1 MQPGG
6 ATLIVDL
13 DRGMSVRERTPV
25 ALYLGL
31 SLLTVA
37 IFAVSVAAQSPLS
50 ADHLRV
56 IQGVVSERDYH
67 EMLQKFLLDQA
78 AKATKERLARFDA
91 IHTESDFR
99 KWQDANRQK
108 FLELIGG
115 LPTESTPLNAHET
128 GEFARDGYKVR
139 KVVFES
145 LPEFYITAN
154 LYVPTTGKGP
164 FPAVLA
170 PCGHSDNGKAYE
182 VYQHLFIGLA
192 KRGYVVLA
200 PDPIGQGERLQY
212 WDFIHNRNFLEDP
225 DNQHSMAGIQE
236 YLLGQDVAR
245 YFIWDGLRGIDYLE
259 SLPEVDGT
267 RLGVTGSSGG
277 GTLTTYISMLDPRV
291 KAASIVTFITS
302 IPKKIEA
309 RVNDAGGDPEQ
320 DIPGLLAAGID
331 HTEMVGMIA
340 PRPVLIG
347 AATRDFFPIAGTHQT
362 FAELQGL
369 YQKLGVPDH
378 IKLAEY
384 DHRHMYSQ
392 PLREATYAWFDRWLK
407 GGPAEGE
414 VHEPPIRVEKD
425 DALQCTSTGQVTTS
439 LGGKRVYDFNRA
451 EAGRLLDN
459 LNAQR
464 GRADFRSDLIHR
476 LTERLDSQ
484 SELDPVPSPEV
495 SWQSL
500 SQADVGNIVVER
512 LLLTS
517 EPGIVV
523 PTRVIYLK
531 GQASRLP
538 AVVYLRDRSGDAD
551 APTQFQDLAERGRIV
566 AVADVRGFAE
576 TMSQP
581 KMPHAQ
587 IGYFDPRDGV
597 DADFAYASFF
607 LGRPLMGMRVRD
619 ARSVI
624 QYLNSRPDVDRDRIS
639 IVGKG
644 WAGVVAMMAAAL
656 DNRVTSVAA
665 EGVPVSYAEIAR
677 AELYQQPVS
686 LLLPGGLNDFDLTDV
701 FASLAPRPLL
711 VINPL
716 DCLTRPMDQQQA
728 DEAMKLVRNAY
739 LAAGADEMLSVRVA
753 TPAPGPEEILT
764 EWVSRH

>member
-1 MQPGG
+1 MQQGG
-6 ATLIVDL
+6 ATLMVDL
-13 DRGMSVRERTPV
+13 DREVSARERRQV
-25 ALYLGL
+25 AFYLGL
-31 SLLTVA
+31 SLFAAA
-37 IFAVSVAAQSPLS
+37 IFAGSVAAQSPLR
-50 ADHLRV
+50 ADNLRV
-56 IQGVVSERDYH
+56 IQGAAAEQDYH
-67 EMLQKFLLDQA
+67 EMLHNFLLGQA
-78 AKATKERLARFDA
+78 ARATQERLARLDA
-91 IHTESDFR
+91 IHTESDF
-99 KWQDANRQK
+99 KQWQDANRER
-108 FLELIGG
+108 FLQLIGG
-115 LPTESTPLNAHET
+115 LPAERAPLH
-128 GEFARDGYKVR
+128 ARRVGDVAREGYVVR

-145 LPEFYITAN
+145 LPEFYVTAD
-154 LYVPTTGKGP
+154 LYMPTTAKGP

-170 PCGHSDNGKAYE
+170 PCGHSENGKAYE

-200 PDPIGQGERLQY
+200 SDPIGQGERVQY
-212 WDFIHNRNFLEDP
+212 WDFVHQRNFLENP

-236 YLLGQDVAR
+236 YLLGQDLAR
-245 YFIWDGLRGIDYLE
+245 YMIWDGLRGIDYLE
-259 SLPEVDGT
+259 SLPEVDGA

-291 KAASIVTFITS
+291 KASSIVTFITS

-309 RVNDAGGDPEQ
+309 RVNDADGDPEQ

-347 AATRDFFPIAGTHQT
+347 AATRDFFPIEGTHQT
-362 FAELQGL
+362 FSELQRL
-369 YQKLGVPDH
+369 YRKLGVPDH
-378 IKLAEY
+378 IKLVEF

-414 VHEPPIRVEKD
+414 VHEPPIEVEKD
-425 DALQCTSTGQVTTS
+425 EVLQCTRTGQVATS

-451 EAGRLLDN
+451 EADRLLDN

-464 GRADFRSDLIHR
+464 GGADFRSQLIRR
-476 LTERLDSQ
+476 LTERLGSQ
-484 SELDPVPSPEV
+484 FELDPVPSPEV
-495 SWQSL
+495 SWQKV
-500 SQADVGNIVVER
+500 SQTNAGPMVIER

-523 PTRVIYLK
+523 PTRVIYVK

-538 AVVYLRDRSGDAD
+538 AVVYLRDRSGEAD
-551 APTQFQDLAERGRIV
+551 PPTQLQSLAERGSIV
-566 AVADVRGFAE
+566 AVADVRGFGE
-576 TMSQP
+576 TMSQQKIP
-581 KMPHAQ
+581 DSH
-587 IGYFDPRDGV
+587 IGTFDPRDGV

-607 LGRPLMGMRVRD
+607 LGRPLLGMRVRD

-624 QYLNSRPDVDRDRIS
+624 RFLDSRPDLDHDRIS
-639 IVGKG
+639 IIGKG
-644 WAGVVAMMAAAL
+644 WAGVVAMLVAAL
-656 DNRVTSVAA
+656 EKRVTSVAA
-665 EGVPVSYAEIAR
+665 DGVPVSYAEIAR

-686 LLLPGGLNDFDLTDV
+686 LLLPGELNDFDLTDV
-701 FASLAPRPLL
+701 FASLAPRPVL

-728 DEAMKLVRNAY
+728 DEAMKPVRDAY
-739 LAAGADEMLSVRVA
+739 RAAGADGMLSVRVA
-753 TPAPGPEEILT
+753 TPAPDAEKILT